1 MKRTMASR
9 HQAPKSMSG
18 SKLRFQNVFFTT
30 LWPHASRT
38 RAYAA
43 LSQGACDIMFIKQ
56 LAEEDFGLK

>member
-1 MKRTMASR
+1 MKNDGIETPGTKVNVWQQIAI
-9 HQAPKSMSG
+9 PKCV
-18 SKLRFQNVFFTT
+18 LYT